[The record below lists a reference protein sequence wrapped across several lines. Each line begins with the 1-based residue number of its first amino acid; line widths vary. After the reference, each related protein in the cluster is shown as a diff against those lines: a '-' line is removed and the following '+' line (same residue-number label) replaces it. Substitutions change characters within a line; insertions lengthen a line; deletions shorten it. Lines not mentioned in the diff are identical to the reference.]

1 MLRIE
6 GETLGYGDRAVL
18 ADLRFHL
25 RQGERVVLL
34 GRSGSG
40 KSTLL
45 NAAYARLAPEHA
57 ARIALVPQEHG
68 LVPQLSVFHNTYMG
82 RLDRHSTAW
91 NLLNLVWPQ
100 QSARASVDLA
110 LDRVGLAGLAR
121 RPVGA
126 LSGGQKQRTA
136 LARAIHRGG
145 DVLIA
150 DEPVSAVDERHG
162 AALLDLLAARFPTM
176 LVALHDVAQ
185 ARRLAS
191 RIVGIRGGRLVL
203 DQPAQAVT
211 DDQIDALYR
220 V

>member
-57 ARIALVPQEHG
+57 TRIALVPQEHG

-100 QSARASVDLA
+100 RSARG
-110 LDRVGLAGLAR
+110 R
-121 RPVGA
+121 
-126 LSGGQKQRTA
+126 SG
-136 LARAIHRGG
+136 
-145 DVLIA
+145 
-150 DEPVSAVDERHG
+150 
-162 AALLDLLAARFPTM
+162 
-176 LVALHDVAQ
+176 
-185 ARRLAS
+185 
-191 RIVGIRGGRLVL
+191 RIG
-203 DQPAQAVT
+203 
-211 DDQIDALYR
+211 
-220 V
+220 